1 MLDRVT
7 GIQVF
12 LKVAATGSLTAAAR
26 AMSMS
31 PTMATK
37 HVDALE
43 ERLGVKLLYRTTRK
57 VGLTEAGRR
66 FLEGAERIVS
76 ELEELETTTS
86 TDSFTV
92 KGVLRV
98 SLPVSFGIREVAP
111 LMHEFSQLHPQLT
124 VDLGLSDRVVDLIEE
139 GWDMAIRIGR
149 LTSSNLM
156 ARRLAPCKTIVCA
169 APAYIERHGTPA
181 DILELK
187 KHKCLGY
194 TLSRALGAES
204 WSFGK
209 TANITVPINCSLR
222 ANNGDA
228 LVAAAI
234 RGQGITY
241 QPTFMV
247 ADAIAAGALVPITFK
262 EGPLEIHDIFAVYPP
277 NKSPPAK
284 VRALIDFLVT
294 RFSQPSWDRRIGN
307 D

>member
-26 AMSMS
+26 AMFMS

-37 HVDALE
+37 HVGALE

-66 FLEGAERIVS
+66 FLEGAERIIS
-76 ELEELETTTS
+76 ELEELETATS

-98 SLPVSFGIREVAP
+98 SVPVSFGVREVAP
-111 LMHEFSQLHPQLT
+111 LMHEFSKLHPQLT
-124 VDLGLSDRVVDLIEE
+124 LDLGLSDRVVDLIEE
-139 GWDMAIRIGR
+139 GWDMAVRIGR

-156 ARRLAPCKTIVCA
+156 ARRLAPCKTVVCA
-169 APAYIERHGTPA
+169 APAYIEQHGMPT

-187 KHKCLGY
+187 EHKCLGY

-209 TANITVPINCSLR
+209 TASITVPITCSLR

-234 RGQGITY
+234 QGQGITY

-247 ADAIAAGALVPITFK
+247 ADAIATGALVPITFK

-277 NKSPPAK
+277 NKRPPAK

-294 RFSQPSWDRRIGN
+294 RFSRPSWDRRIGN